1 MSKLPKYRNNYVRQ
15 CQGRLSTFNS
25 PLAGRPRQERI
36 PVHLRG
42 RAVSRIVRRH
52 CQTRARRP
60 VGHRGGRTRPPSQI
74 GRKGSRATVEAAH
87 GSRQSKRQGHRCT
100 SRSHKRP
107 AASDHRVGQT
117 LGSSRSGPSGRPAAS
132 DHRVGQ
138 TLGCPASAK
147 CGANCGARKD
157 VQKYIISFNGLQKRW
172 RRRRD
177 SNPR

>member
-1 MSKLPKYRNNYVRQ
+1 MIFCIILPRLPQILNVVFMSKLPKYRNNYVRQ

-117 LGSSRSGPSGRPAAS
+117 LG
-132 DHRVGQ
+132 
-138 TLGCPASAK
+138 CPASAK